1 VIMFR
6 KKSDSRLWNQMRR
19 SFNWNI
25 NWIGS
30 MHGNEGARSSLIRTY
45 LNWVGDNGFI
55 ENIFDRGN

>member
-1 VIMFR
+1 
-6 KKSDSRLWNQMRR
+6 MRR